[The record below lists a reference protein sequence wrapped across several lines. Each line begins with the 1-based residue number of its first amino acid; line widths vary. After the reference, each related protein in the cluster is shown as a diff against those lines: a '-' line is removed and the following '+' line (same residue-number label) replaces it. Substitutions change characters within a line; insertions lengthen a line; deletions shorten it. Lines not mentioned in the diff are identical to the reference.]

1 MQVGDL
7 VTLSAAGNKNKGN
20 DLVRGKMG
28 VIVEISERP
37 ETKYP
42 INIRW
47 FNVVHQSQ
55 YIQDEEVRDKKS
67 LRKSLTNLST
77 VIHYEC
83 NQQRRNNDNIQN
95 NR

>member
-28 VIVEISERP
+28 VIVEISEPPGCLVRS
-37 ETKYP
+37 TLKAAKYP

-47 FNVVHQSQ
+47 FNVVGLYASSDTLRMKR
-55 YIQDEEVRDKKS
+55 YEIKK
-67 LRKSLTNLST
+67 
-77 VIHYEC
+77 V
-83 NQQRRNNDNIQN
+83 
-95 NR
+95 

>member
-28 VIVEISERP
+28 VIVEISKRP
-37 ETKYP
+37 EAKYP

-47 FNVVHQSQ
+47 FNVVGLYSSS
-55 YIQDEEVRDKKS
+55 DS
-67 LRKSLTNLST
+67 LRMKR
-77 VIHYEC
+77 YE
-83 NQQRRNNDNIQN
+83 IKKV
-95 NR
+95 

>member
-28 VIVEISERP
+28 VIVEISEPP
-37 ETKYP
+37 ECLVMQGLKRAKYP

-47 FNVVHQSQ
+47 FNVVGLYASSDTLRMKR
-55 YIQDEEVRDKKS
+55 YEIKK
-67 LRKSLTNLST
+67 
-77 VIHYEC
+77 V
-83 NQQRRNNDNIQN
+83 
-95 NR
+95 

>member
-37 ETKYP
+37 EVKYP

-47 FNVVHQSQ
+47 FNIVGLYSSGDTLRMKR
-55 YIQDEEVRDKKS
+55 YEIKK
-67 LRKSLTNLST
+67 
-77 VIHYEC
+77 V
-83 NQQRRNNDNIQN
+83 
-95 NR
+95 

>member
-28 VIVEISERP
+28 VIVEISELP
-37 ETKYP
+37 GMKYP

-47 FNVVHQSQ
+47 FNVVGLYASSDTLRMKR
-55 YIQDEEVRDKKS
+55 YEIKK
-67 LRKSLTNLST
+67 
-77 VIHYEC
+77 V
-83 NQQRRNNDNIQN
+83 
-95 NR
+95 

>member
-28 VIVEISERP
+28 VIVEIHGP
-37 ETKYP
+37 EAKYP

-47 FNVVHQSQ
+47 FNVVGLYSSSDTLRMKR
-55 YIQDEEVRDKKS
+55 YEIKK
-67 LRKSLTNLST
+67 
-77 VIHYEC
+77 V
-83 NQQRRNNDNIQN
+83 
-95 NR
+95 

>member
-47 FNVVHQSQ
+47 FNVVGLYTS
-55 YIQDEEVRDKKS
+55 RDTLRMKRYEIKK
-67 LRKSLTNLST
+67 
-77 VIHYEC
+77 V
-83 NQQRRNNDNIQN
+83 
-95 NR
+95 

>member
-28 VIVEISERP
+28 VIVEISESP
-37 ETKYP
+37 GAKYP

-47 FNVVHQSQ
+47 FNVVGLYASSDTLRMKR
-55 YIQDEEVRDKKS
+55 YEIKK
-67 LRKSLTNLST
+67 
-77 VIHYEC
+77 VC
-83 NQQRRNNDNIQN
+83 
-95 NR
+95 